1 MGDGSPNV
9 TRFAPPLASAQRE
22 KLARHGVWVPTIQW
36 STPHFNTP
44 LGCGENWRGP
54 EFSRAL
60 EIFGRA
66 LYETYISHY
75 RQILGFSWLAQQLF
89 AEGTPSHPAVM
100 AMDAWSD
107 GDTFVI
113 EFDLPG
119 VRHDAVEIAV
129 ERNVLPVTAQ
139 RPTP

>member
-44 LGCGENWRGP
+44 LRCGENWRGP

-60 EIFGRA
+60 EIFGRV
-66 LYETYISHY
+66 LYEPVSAITDLRI
-75 RQILGFSWLAQQLF
+75 QLAGP
-89 AEGTPSHPAVM
+89 AAVRRRHPVA
-100 AMDAWSD
+100 SSGD
-107 GDTFVI
+107 GHGR
-113 EFDLPG
+113 L
-119 VRHDAVEIAV
+119 
-129 ERNVLPVTAQ
+129 ER
-139 RPTP
+139 R